1 MGHFDVSSLFE
12 WSLIKTTTTIL
23 VKLNEEEED
32 RKT

>member
-12 WSLIKTTTTIL
+12 WSLIKTTTIL

>member
-12 WSLIKTTTTIL
+12 WGLIKKTTTIL